1 MMKLKDLITLSEDI
15 LQIWEVIMEDDP
27 LMTVDASVIVDAG
40 QFEDVLTKEFLNRD
54 VLSIKGGKNCIKV
67 LIKG

>member
-1 MMKLKDLITLSEDI
+1 
-15 LQIWEVIMEDDP
+15 
-27 LMTVDASVIVDAG
+27 VDASVIVDAG